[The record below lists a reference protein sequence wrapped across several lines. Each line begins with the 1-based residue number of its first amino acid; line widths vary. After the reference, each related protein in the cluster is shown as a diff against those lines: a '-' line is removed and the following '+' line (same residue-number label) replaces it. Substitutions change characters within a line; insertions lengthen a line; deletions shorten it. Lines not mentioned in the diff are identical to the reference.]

1 MKNKGYNEQNE
12 LLETT
17 YLKDSV
23 MDYLED
29 PTDERA
35 F

>member
-1 MKNKGYNEQNE
+1 MKNKGNNEENE

-23 MDYLED
+23 VEYLED
-29 PTDERA
+29 PFDERA